1 MKIFEIIFFLTCL
14 IIITSCNE
22 KDTASEILQKT
33 VNSIDTIETV
43 YFKQDMSR
51 TNPQNINDT
60 IFRYRE
66 MYFKRL
72 ISDSIVGVKG
82 HWNMYVNDKE
92 NIVYEDI
99 YNGNKLIR
107 KNNQDSVVRIYNLDK
122 YPDFKRKHFWSHN
135 TLYGM
140 QFEFKYML
148 NHSNS
153 YSIERLNDTIVEN
166 KNCYQVLVI
175 LKDKMTMP
183 GFATKLEDDI
193 GSISKTTYF
202 IDKETNYP
210 IKMKGEFY
218 STDNPE
224 QKVFIDQTYYDIKF
238 NIDINEDERF
248 NITNESIEGYE
259 KIEMKPE

>member
-1 MKIFEIIFFLTCL
+1 MKINRIVYFAIILL
-14 IIITSCNE
+14 IMTSCNKRE
-22 KDTASEILQKT
+22 TASDIIQRT
-33 VNSIDTIETV
+33 IHTIDTVETI
-43 YFKQDMSR
+43 YYKQDMAR
-51 TNPQNINDT
+51 TNPQNSKDT
-60 IFRYRE
+60 ILRYRE

-82 HWNMYVNDKE
+82 HWYMYVNDKE
-92 NIVYEDI
+92 NVVYEDI
-99 YNGNKLIR
+99 YDGSRLIR
-107 KNNQDSVVRIYNLDK
+107 KNNKDSIVRIYDLDK

-148 NHSNS
+148 NHIES
-153 YSIERLNDTIVEN
+153 YSIERLKDTIVEN

-175 LKDKMTMP
+175 LKDKTTMP
-183 GFATKLEDDI
+183 GFATKLEDNT

-210 IKMKGEFY
+210 IKMNAEFY
-218 STDNPE
+218 SANNPE
-224 QKVFIDQTYYDIKF
+224 QKVFMYQTYYGIRF
-238 NIDINEDERF
+238 NLYINEAECF
-248 NITNESIEGYE
+248 NTANKSIEGYQ

>member
-1 MKIFEIIFFLTCL
+1 M
-14 IIITSCNE
+14 TSCHK
-22 KDTASEILQKT
+22 KDTALELLQKT
-33 VNSIDTIETV
+33 INTIDTIETI
-43 YFKQDMSR
+43 YYKQDMAR
-51 TNPQNINDT
+51 TNPQNMTDT

-99 YNGNKLIR
+99 YDGHRLLR
-107 KNNQDSVVRIYNLDK
+107 KNNQDSIVRIYDLDK

-140 QFEFKYML
+140 QFEFKHIL
-148 NHSNS
+148 NHTNS
-153 YSIERLNDTIVEN
+153 YTIERLNDTIIEN
-166 KNCYQVLVI
+166 INCYQVLVK

-183 GFATKLEDDI
+183 GFATKLEDDE

-202 IDKETNYP
+202 IDKKAIYP

-218 STDNPE
+218 TADNPE
-224 QKVFIDQTYYDIKF
+224 QKVFMDQTYYDIKF
-238 NIDINEDERF
+238 NVGINENERF
-248 NITNESIEGYE
+248 NTTNESIEGYE